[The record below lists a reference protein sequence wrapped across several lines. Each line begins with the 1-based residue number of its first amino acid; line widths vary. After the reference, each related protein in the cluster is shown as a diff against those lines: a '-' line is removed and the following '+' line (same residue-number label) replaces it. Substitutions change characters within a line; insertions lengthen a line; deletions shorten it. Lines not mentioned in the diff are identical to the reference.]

1 MIQTALIQLLSGLC
15 DAFSNLSDKIKENN
29 FIVHSP
35 REMTFH
41 FVNRK
46 MDHTFFFPFLNIY
59 TLGVFLFFSFF
70 FFAKF
75 MNVFTF

>member
-46 MDHTFFFPFLNIY
+46 MDHSFFFPF
-59 TLGVFLFFSFF
+59 F
-70 FFAKF
+70 
-75 MNVFTF
+75 

>member
-15 DAFSNLSDKIKENN
+15 DAFTNLSDKIKENN
-29 FIVHSP
+29 FIVHGP